1 MIRGMVTFVLRV
13 WIPGEPGETEAS
25 DGLKGTVEHIDS
37 GDVRVFAS
45 EVALLDFIREHLS
58 RAPSTSP

>member
-1 MIRGMVTFVLRV
+1 MVTFVVRV
-13 WIPGEPGETEAS
+13 WIPGEPDETEAT

-45 EVALLDFIREHLS
+45 EGALLTFVREHLS
-58 RAPSTSP
+58 RAASSSA

>member
-1 MIRGMVTFVLRV
+1 MIRGMITFVVRV
-13 WIPGEPGETEAS
+13 WIPGEPEEAEVR

-45 EVALLDFIREHLS
+45 EGALLNFVREHLD
-58 RAPSTSP
+58 REPSTST

>member
-1 MIRGMVTFVLRV
+1 MIRGMVTFVVRV
-13 WIPGEPGETEAS
+13 WIPGEPDEADAS

-45 EVALLDFIREHLS
+45 ESALLTFVREHLS
-58 RAPSTSP
+58 RAHSASP

>member
-1 MIRGMVTFVLRV
+1 MVTFVVRV
-13 WIPGEPGETEAS
+13 WIPGEPDETEAA

-45 EVALLDFIREHLS
+45 EAALLGFVREHLN
-58 RAPSTSP
+58 RAQSAPA